1 LILILSP
8 SSAGAT
14 KIFLNKAMNRI
25 LTWHEMF
32 AEKFRVNKKSSE
44 IIMEKL
50 QGLLVVG
57 KKLLPW
63 FGISRRETEAMQT
76 AFAL

>member
-1 LILILSP
+1 
-8 SSAGAT
+8 
-14 KIFLNKAMNRI
+14 MNRI

-76 AFAL
+76 ACAL